1 MELLELEGPSSVVGP
16 ASVVGPTS
24 VVGPASVVGPTSVV
38 GPASVVGP
46 TSVVGPAAVAVEPAV
61 EEVLGGFF
69 GSGGLKLPCSA
80 ASTKGYS
87 GGVVGTASPKI
98 TTGVPGAASGAS
110 GASVGSWSLLFGSL
124 EGLQLILR
132 SFPFTFMSVPF
143 ALLLLLFFL
152 LRRLRLIVALH
163 PGLVWPIFVRFI
175 SSSSITSRACHG
187 VAQTQC
193 ASSERPGAALRAV
206 VRTRNNEKKGFR
218 TEFCCTATLS
228 TSHATPKSVK
238 TGFTIPQTKTLRGF
252 PSQNL
257 GSFGVFGGQP
267 LC

>member
-69 GSGGLKLPCSA
+69 GSGGLKLPCQA

-98 TTGVPGAASGAS
+98 TTRVPGAASGAS
-110 GASVGSWSLLFGSL
+110 GASVGSWSLLFPL
-124 EGLQLILR
+124 H
-132 SFPFTFMSVPF
+132 FPQ
-143 ALLLLLFFL
+143 
-152 LRRLRLIVALH
+152 
-163 PGLVWPIFVRFI
+163 
-175 SSSSITSRACHG
+175 SSSVSAEG
-187 VAQTQC
+187 
-193 ASSERPGAALRAV
+193 SERVSAG
-206 VRTRNNEKKGFR
+206 
-218 TEFCCTATLS
+218 TAT
-228 TSHATPKSVK
+228 
-238 TGFTIPQTKTLRGF
+238 GI
-252 PSQNL
+252 
-257 GSFGVFGGQP
+257 GSSFLAF
-267 LC
+267 LKDSN